1 MNTGSTFGKGKVV
14 LTALLSGLVLGVLAR
29 AWMRWISTDP
39 EFSWSGTIF
48 IVMAFTIFT
57 SVQSIV
63 FLLRKRF
70 KGKRSALLIRTGGV
84 IFSLPLFTAA
94 GAIMFPTVA
103 LASVGIW
110 NTALGKR
117 TRGILLILS
126 LIIPIKI
133 SFDLVSD
140 FGWTIGSFGRILLFA
155 LIYILVIIAI
165 RPTMTPFRGE
175 NSEIVKMSKTKKIF
189 LGGAVL
195 SIGLLFLFLTVGITR
210 N

>member
-1 MNTGSTFGKGKVV
+1 METKSKVGSGKVV
-14 LTALLSGLVLGVLAR
+14 LTALLSGLVLGVTAR

-39 EFSWSGTIF
+39 GFSWSGTIF

-57 SVQSIV
+57 STQSIV

-70 KGKRSALLIRTGGV
+70 KGRKRTLLIRTAGV
-84 IFSLPLFTAA
+84 AFSLPLFTAA

-103 LASVGIW
+103 LASVGMW

-117 TRGILLILS
+117 ARGILLFLS
-126 LIIPIKI
+126 LVIPIKI
-133 SFDLVSD
+133 SIDLISD
-140 FGWTIGSFGRILLFA
+140 FGWTIGSFGKILLFA
-155 LIYILVIIAI
+155 SIYILVIIAT

-175 NSEIVKMSKTKKIF
+175 NSEFVKMSKTKKIF

-210 N
+210 S